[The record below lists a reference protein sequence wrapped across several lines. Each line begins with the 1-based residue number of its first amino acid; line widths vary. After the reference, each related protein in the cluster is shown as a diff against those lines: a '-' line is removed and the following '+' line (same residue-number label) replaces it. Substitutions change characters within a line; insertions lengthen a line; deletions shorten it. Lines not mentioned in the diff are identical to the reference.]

1 MSVPVP
7 NAGAPGH
14 VPVLLE
20 PILRQLAPAPGA
32 TVADLTA
39 GRGGHA
45 EALARAVGPAGRV
58 LLMDLDPGNLAFAAD
73 RVRATGVG
81 AVEAVHGSFAVVE
94 FALARLGW
102 KADAVL
108 ADLGFAS
115 NQMDDPRRGFSFQ
128 GEGPLDM
135 RLDPTRGEPAS
146 ELLARLT
153 ERELADAIFRLGE
166 DPFARRIARAIVDRR
181 GRDQLR
187 TTADLVSAVRAAY
200 GPRAHQSRMHP
211 ATRTIMALRIL
222 VNDELGALQA
232 LLDAVARGAA
242 ARGAGWL
249 ATDARVGIISFHSL
263 EDRLVKHA
271 FAGLED
277 GGLAARLSRKPVEAD
292 DAEAAANPRSRSA
305 KFRAVRIGAESS
317 RDD

>member
-1 MSVPVP
+1 MSGPAP
-7 NAGAPGH
+7 NAPGH
-14 VPVLLE
+14 VPVLLD
-20 PILRQLAPAPGA
+20 PILRMLAPAAGA

-45 EALARAVGPAGRV
+45 EALARAAGPSGRI
-58 LLMDLDPGNLAFAAD
+58 LLMDLDPGNLAYATE
-73 RVRATGVG
+73 RVRATGIG
-81 AVEAVHGSFAVVE
+81 TVEAVHGSFAGVE

-128 GEGPLDM
+128 GDGPLDM
-135 RLDPTRGEPAS
+135 RLDPTRGEAAA

-187 TTADLVSAVRAAY
+187 TTADLVAAVRSAY
-200 GPRAHQSRMHP
+200 GARAHQSRMHP
-211 ATRTIMALRIL
+211 ATRTFMALRIL

-232 LLDAVARGAA
+232 LLDATARGAA
-242 ARGAGWL
+242 ARGGGWL
-249 ATDARVGIISFHSL
+249 SADARVGIIAFHSL

-271 FAGLED
+271 FADLD
-277 GGLAARLSRKPVEAD
+277 GAGLATRLSRKPVEAD
-292 DAEAAANPRSRSA
+292 EPEAAANPRSRSA